1 MKDQKDGYLQFHI
14 LLAPDTQL
22 PSTIKK
28 LFLHF
33 YGLDIY
39 STIHSN
45 QTPQDEKL
53 KMYFE
58 LEPNLAV
65 YATTKA
71 DLEIERLKIQ
81 QTKEN
86 KELREEMET
95 LKIHLAS
102 QGMEILKKLQQKGK
116 M

>member
-1 MKDQKDGYLQFHI
+1 L
-14 LLAPDTQL
+14 
-22 PSTIKK
+22 
-28 LFLHF
+28 
-33 YGLDIY
+33 
-39 STIHSN
+39 
-45 QTPQDEKL
+45 
-53 KMYFE
+53 E